1 MTYKGSTEARQ
12 NSGAPGYIKGLKLKT
27 GTLSTAS
34 MTGIEAAKAKPYIY
48 EPVDGFKLRGANNQG
63 ECYKL
68 KKTLTTPVIDISK
81 VKNSD
86 GTPKFNPDLDMKD
99 SKD

>member
-1 MTYKGSTEARQ
+1 
-12 NSGAPGYIKGLKLKT
+12 
-27 GTLSTAS
+27 

-99 SKD
+99 SKDQKYFNDPAITFEDSIVTGCHLDLNFAEL